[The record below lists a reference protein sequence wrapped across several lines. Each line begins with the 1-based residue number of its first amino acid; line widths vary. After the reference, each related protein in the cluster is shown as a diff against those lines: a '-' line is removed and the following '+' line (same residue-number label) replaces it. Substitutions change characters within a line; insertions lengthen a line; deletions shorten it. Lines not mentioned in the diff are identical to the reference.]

1 MHFLFQTFFRVL
13 RNGLWRGI
21 QQKPMVRCYA
31 SSNLKDKTIG
41 VIGLGQAGNKIHS
54 LLKFEKMLENAFKK
68 STFCEILELDLRSIY
83 SDLT

>member
-31 SSNLKDKTIG
+31 SSHLKDKTIG

-54 LLKFEKMLENAFKK
+54 VLKFEFFFLK

-83 SDLT
+83 SDLA